1 MALLLT
7 DEVEVLDG
15 CPNPGIEDM
24 LESLPKPL
32 LPLPLDI
39 DIDTDTDCESLCC
52 CWPKMY
58 WEPATVTPWLAL

>member
-24 LESLPKPL
+24 LE
-32 LPLPLDI
+32 
-39 DIDTDTDCESLCC
+39 
-52 CWPKMY
+52 
-58 WEPATVTPWLAL
+58 